1 MAYWLFQAN
10 PKYHRIFEAIRDLD
24 EMPWLVTRYRQQMQ
38 PGDGVL
44 VWVAG
49 EKAGVYA
56 IASIVSEPEI
66 LAPKD
71 IADLD
76 YWTDPSRIRT
86 TKARTHIQFFRKLL
100 GQPLRKHELR
110 FDRTLRDLEVIHTP
124 SRTNFKITPD
134 QWHRVYQ
141 LKG

>member
-24 EMPWLVTRYRQQMQ
+24 AMPWLVTRYRQQMQ

-49 EKAGVYA
+49 EQAGVYG
-56 IASIVSEPEI
+56 IATITTLPEI
-66 LAPKD
+66 LAPAE

-86 TKARTHIQFFRKLL
+86 TKARTNIQFFRKLL

-110 FDRTLRDLEVIHTP
+110 FDQTLRNLEVIHTP
-124 SRTNFKITPD
+124 SRTNFKITPE
-134 QWHRVYQ
+134 QWQRVHQ

>member
-10 PKYHRIFEAIRDLD
+10 PKYHRIFDAIRELD
-24 EMPWLVTRYRQQMQ
+24 EMPWLVTRYRDKVQ

-44 VWVAG
+44 IWVAG
-49 EKAGVYA
+49 PNAGIYA
-56 IASIVSEPEI
+56 IATVMTTPEI
-66 LAPKD
+66 LRPDD

-76 YWTDPSRIRT
+76 YWTEPIRIRT
-86 TKARTHIQFFRKLL
+86 TKARTTIRFFRKLL

-110 FDRTLRDLEVIHTP
+110 FDRTLRDLDVIHTP
-124 SRTNFKITPD
+124 GSTNFKVTAE
-134 QWHRVYQ
+134 QWQRVYQ